1 MENITFFSED
11 VDYTI
16 DKIEETTTWI
26 NSIINSYSKI
36 PGELTY
42 IFCSDEYLL
51 KLNIE
56 HLDHDTLTD
65 IITFDYTNAGII
77 SGDVFISIDRITEN
91 AKKFEVS
98 FQEELQR
105 VMAHGILH
113 LIGFKDKSDEE
124 KKEMREAEN
133 HALELIK

>member
-1 MENITFFSED
+1 MENITFFAED
-11 VDYTI
+11 VDFNI
-16 DKIEETTTWI
+16 DNSTKQSTWI
-26 NSIINSYSKI
+26 NSIIDSYSKI
-36 PGELTY
+36 PGDISY

-56 HLDHDTLTD
+56 HLNHDTFTD
-65 IITFDYTNAGII
+65 IITFDYANAGII
-77 SGDVFISIDRITEN
+77 SGDIFISIDRVKEN
-91 AKKFEVS
+91 ATKFKVS
-98 FQEELQR
+98 FLEELQR

-113 LIGFKDKSDEE
+113 IIGFKDKSDEE